1 MAKPILGIMYD
12 FDKTL
17 STTDMQNYSFIP
29 MVGMTP
35 EEFWGA
41 TGEFSEKSG
50 CERILSYMYMMIAKA
65 KEKGIKLTREVL
77 RECGKSI
84 KYHPGVST
92 WFSRINEYG
101 KQKGVKVEHYLV
113 SSGTKEILEGCSIYD
128 CFTNVYGCEFYY
140 VNPTDRD
147 HFIALD
153 DYFSFL
159 HAKRVN
165 ELIKIAQ
172 DLGAKHFR
180 ITYLEE
186 KRSLTSNN
194 AKAAGKG
201 LLKGLGKAKAD
212 AETNQSEKN
221 YSKEELAAEMSFA
234 GHDPVTPKLEYLQN
248 DPTVRNLIEMRM
260 SQNAMT
266 KQKIMIKCINS
277 SGIKEKD
284 AMKIDAALKDMN
296 CNGSITLMSEVQ
308 NEARRVFEYEIEF

>member
-1 MAKPILGIMYD
+1 MAKPILAIMYD

-17 STTDMQNYSFIP
+17 STTDMQNYAFIP

-77 RECGKSI
+77 RECGKTI

-140 VNPTDRD
+140 ENDVPVWPKLAINYTQKTQFFFRIAKGVTDVRD
-147 HFIALD
+147 DNA
-153 DYFSFL
+153 
-159 HAKRVN
+159 VN
-165 ELIKIAQ
+165 EKTRDGLRIPYTNIAYIG
-172 DLGAKHFR
+172 DGMTDVACMTLVNKNKGYSIGVYTEDNK
-180 ITYLEE
+180 E
-186 KRSLTSNN
+186 KVAQIR
-194 AKAAGKG
+194 KDQRCKFVVE
-201 LLKGLGKAKAD
+201 AD
-212 AETNQSEKN
+212 
-221 YSKEELAAEMSFA
+221 YSKGSDMEKVFKLIIDDIATRSEIEAKELALAN
-234 GHDPVTPKLEYLQN
+234 K
-248 DPTVRNLIEMRM
+248 
-260 SQNAMT
+260 
-266 KQKIMIKCINS
+266 
-277 SGIKEKD
+277 
-284 AMKIDAALKDMN
+284 
-296 CNGSITLMSEVQ
+296 
-308 NEARRVFEYEIEF
+308 